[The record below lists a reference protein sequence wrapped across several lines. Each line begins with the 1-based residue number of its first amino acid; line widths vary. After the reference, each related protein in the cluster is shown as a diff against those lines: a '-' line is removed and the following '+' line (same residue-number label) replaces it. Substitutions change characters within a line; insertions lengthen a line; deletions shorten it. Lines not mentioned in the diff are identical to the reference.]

1 MLGSISDI
9 RRDYM
14 LKSFDESHAADN
26 PFDQFREWW
35 DEATSADID
44 EVNAMTLATVDA
56 NGKPAARIV
65 LLKGYTHEGFVF
77 FTNYESAKGQDLA
90 INPNAA
96 LLFFWK
102 ELERQIRIEGT
113 VEKIDPADSDAYF
126 HSRPA
131 GSRIGAW
138 VSPQSKVIPDRA
150 LLEVLDPEQ
159 NATFY
164 DNYLELEYDLSK
176 VLFIAAA
183 NSLQS
188 IQPALRDRLEIID
201 LSGYA
206 VEEKIEI
213 AKRHL
218 IPKQKELHGLKN
230 TPIRFTDRL
239 LEKIIQDYTRES
251 GVRELDR
258 QLASIMRYEARQL
271 MLIS

>member
-1 MLGSISDI
+1 MLSSISDI

-14 LKSFDESHAADN
+14 LKSFDESHAATD
-26 PFDQFREWW
+26 PFHQFKEWW

-65 LLKGYTHEGFVF
+65 LLKGYTHEGFIF

-113 VEKIDPADSDAYF
+113 VQKIDPADSDAYF

-138 VSPQSKVIPDRA
+138 VSPQSKTIPDRA
-150 LLEVLDPEQ
+150 FLENNYKQLIEKYPDENKVPRPPHWGGYIVRPE
-159 NATFY
+159 TFEFWQGRSSR
-164 DNYLELEYDLSK
+164 LH
-176 VLFIAAA
+176 
-183 NSLQS
+183 
-188 IQPALRDRLEIID
+188 DRLK
-201 LSGYA
+201 YT
-206 VEEKIEI
+206 KT
-213 AKRHL
+213 
-218 IPKQKELHGLKN
+218 QHGWS
-230 TPIRFTDRL
+230 RERL
-239 LEKIIQDYTRES
+239 
-251 GVRELDR
+251 
-258 QLASIMRYEARQL
+258 AP
-271 MLIS
+271 

>member
-150 LLEVLDPEQ
+150 FLENNYSQLIEKYPDENTVPRPPHWGGFIVKPESFEFWQ
-159 NATFY
+159 GRSSRLHDRLKYTRTA
-164 DNYLELEYDLSK
+164 EGWS
-176 VLFIAAA
+176 
-183 NSLQS
+183 
-188 IQPALRDRLEIID
+188 RDRL
-201 LSGYA
+201 A
-206 VEEKIEI
+206 
-213 AKRHL
+213 
-218 IPKQKELHGLKN
+218 P
-230 TPIRFTDRL
+230 
-239 LEKIIQDYTRES
+239 
-251 GVRELDR
+251 
-258 QLASIMRYEARQL
+258 
-271 MLIS
+271 

>member
-150 LLEVLDPEQ
+150 FLENNYNQLIEKYPDENKVPRPPHWGGFIVKPESFEFWQ
-159 NATFY
+159 GRSSR
-164 DNYLELEYDLSK
+164 LH
-176 VLFIAAA
+176 
-183 NSLQS
+183 
-188 IQPALRDRLEIID
+188 DRL
-201 LSGYA
+201 
-206 VEEKIEI
+206 K
-213 AKRHL
+213 
-218 IPKQKELHGLKN
+218 
-230 TPIRFTDRL
+230 
-239 LEKIIQDYTRES
+239 YTS
-251 GVRELDR
+251 T
-258 QLASIMRYEARQL
+258 
-271 MLIS
+271 

>member
-9 RRDYM
+9 CRDYM

-113 VEKIDPADSDAYF
+113 VDKIDPADSDAYF

-150 LLEVLDPEQ
+150 FLENNYNQLIEKYPDENKVPRPPHWGGFIVKPESFEFWQ
-159 NATFY
+159 GRSSRLHDRLKYTRTA
-164 DNYLELEYDLSK
+164 EGWS
-176 VLFIAAA
+176 
-183 NSLQS
+183 
-188 IQPALRDRLEIID
+188 RDRL
-201 LSGYA
+201 A
-206 VEEKIEI
+206 
-213 AKRHL
+213 
-218 IPKQKELHGLKN
+218 P
-230 TPIRFTDRL
+230 
-239 LEKIIQDYTRES
+239 
-251 GVRELDR
+251 
-258 QLASIMRYEARQL
+258 
-271 MLIS
+271 

>member
-65 LLKGYTHEGFVF
+65 LLKGYTHDGFVF

-138 VSPQSKVIPDRA
+138 VSPQSKVIPDRTF
-150 LLEVLDPEQ
+150 LENNYNQLIEKYPDENKVPRPPHWGGFIVKPESFEFWQ
-159 NATFY
+159 GRSSR
-164 DNYLELEYDLSK
+164 LH
-176 VLFIAAA
+176 
-183 NSLQS
+183 
-188 IQPALRDRLEIID
+188 DRL
-201 LSGYA
+201 
-206 VEEKIEI
+206 K
-213 AKRHL
+213 
-218 IPKQKELHGLKN
+218 
-230 TPIRFTDRL
+230 
-239 LEKIIQDYTRES
+239 YTRTTEGWS
-251 GVRELDR
+251 RER
-258 QLASIMRYEARQL
+258 LAP
-271 MLIS
+271 

>member
-150 LLEVLDPEQ
+150 FLENNYSQLIEKYPDENKVPRPPHWGGFIVKPESFEFWQ
-159 NATFY
+159 GRSSRLHDRLKYTRTA
-164 DNYLELEYDLSK
+164 EGWS
-176 VLFIAAA
+176 
-183 NSLQS
+183 
-188 IQPALRDRLEIID
+188 RDRL
-201 LSGYA
+201 A
-206 VEEKIEI
+206 
-213 AKRHL
+213 
-218 IPKQKELHGLKN
+218 P
-230 TPIRFTDRL
+230 
-239 LEKIIQDYTRES
+239 
-251 GVRELDR
+251 
-258 QLASIMRYEARQL
+258 
-271 MLIS
+271 